1 MDISL
6 ADEPQD
12 RHDRI
17 MHIDLLNFFESRIE
31 RSMDELRTEMREMR
45 NEMRWM
51 IGVGFGLILLFM
63 AFTTF
68 VR

>member
-1 MDISL
+1 M
-6 ADEPQD
+6 ADEPHN

-17 MHIDLLNFFESRIE
+17 THIDLLNFFESRIE

-51 IGVGFGLILLFM
+51 IGAGFALILLFM

>member
-1 MDISL
+1 M
-6 ADEPQD
+6 ADEPCD
-12 RHDRI
+12 SHDRI
-17 MHIDLLNFFESRIE
+17 THIDLLNFFESRIE

-51 IGVGFGLILLFM
+51 IGIGFALILIFM

>member
-1 MDISL
+1 M
-6 ADEPQD
+6 ADEP
-12 RHDRI
+12 HDRI
-17 MHIDLLNFFESRIE
+17 THIDLLNFFESRIE

-51 IGVGFGLILLFM
+51 IGVGFALILVFM

>member
-1 MDISL
+1 M

-17 MHIDLLNFFESRIE
+17 TYIELLNFFESRIE
-31 RSMDELRTEMREMR
+31 RSVDELRVEMRKMR

-51 IGVGFGLILLFM
+51 IGMGFALIILFM

-68 VR
+68 IR

>member
-1 MDISL
+1 M

-17 MHIDLLNFFESRIE
+17 THIDLLNFFESRIE
-31 RSMDELRTEMREMR
+31 RSVDELRTEMREMR

-51 IGVGFGLILLFM
+51 IGVGFALILVFM

>member
-1 MDISL
+1 M
-6 ADEPQD
+6 ADEP
-12 RHDRI
+12 HDRI
-17 MHIDLLNFFESRIE
+17 THIDLLNFFESRIE

-51 IGVGFGLILLFM
+51 IGVGFALILLFM

>member
-1 MDISL
+1 M
-6 ADEPQD
+6 ADEPHD

-17 MHIDLLNFFESRIE
+17 THIDLLNFFESRIE
-31 RSMDELRTEMREMR
+31 RSMDELRIEMREMR

-51 IGVGFGLILLFM
+51 IGVGFALILLFM